1 MESGR
6 RQLEHLT
13 DTWRQAAALQ
23 ILGDGARFAQIFSV

>member
-13 DTWRQAAALQ
+13 DTWRQAALQ